1 MSETVVLLFFILLNA
16 FLIADFVFKP
26 ALGAKTG
33 KPWRVAVWGG
43 LLMAVIAYLLL
54 GAWVNYSLPVL
65 IFILFFVAESLRQRI
80 KKFNLVKLVLWIAAW
95 LVMIFLVLLWY
106 PPELYAS
113 SFWVGWLGMGYLKG
127 LIVLAGFVFAV
138 FPGSQLIGLALQPL
152 QEEIRKA
159 NRKQNA
165 PLGLREGG
173 RWIGMLERAL
183 IYIFV
188 LSGQYASIGFL
199 VAAKSILRF
208 GEVKES
214 RNRMDAEYIIIG
226 TLASFLFALL
236 TGLAV
241 NACLY

>member
-1 MSETVVLLFFILLNA
+1 MSETSVLFFFVLLTA
-16 FLIADFVFKP
+16 FLLADFVFKL
-26 ALGAKTG
+26 ALGAKKG
-33 KPWRVAVWGG
+33 RPWRVPVLGG
-43 LLMAVIAYLLL
+43 IFMAAAACLLL
-54 GAWVNYSLPVL
+54 GDWVNFSLPAL

-95 LVMIFLVLLWY
+95 LAAIFLVLLWY
-106 PPELYAS
+106 PPGLYAGS
-113 SFWVGWLGMGYLKG
+113 WWVSWLGMSYLKG

-152 QEEIRKA
+152 QDEIRKA

-165 PLGLREGG
+165 TLGLKEGG

-188 LSGQYASIGFL
+188 LGGQYASIGFL

-241 NACLY
+241 NACL